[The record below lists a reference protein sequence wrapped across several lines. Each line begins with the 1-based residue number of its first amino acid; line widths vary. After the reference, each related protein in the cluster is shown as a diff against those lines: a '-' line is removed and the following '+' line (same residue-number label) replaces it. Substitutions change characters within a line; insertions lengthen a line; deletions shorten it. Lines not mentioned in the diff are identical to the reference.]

1 MSLYGHEI
9 DETITP
15 YEARL
20 GWIVKLEKGEFV
32 GRETLIQQ
40 KQNGLTR
47 RLAGFEMRSRGIARD
62 GYRVFVD
69 GTDAGWVTSGSL
81 APFCRKNIGLGML
94 PAAHATVGRGIEI
107 EIRDR
112 RVEAEVVST
121 PFYSRKN

>member
-1 MSLYGHEI
+1 
-9 DETITP
+9 
-15 YEARL
+15 
-20 GWIVKLEKGEFV
+20 
-32 GRETLIQQ
+32 
-40 KQNGLTR
+40 
-47 RLAGFEMRSRGIARD
+47 MRSRGIARD